1 MRIQSTGTASERCS
15 TTKRAEIASANN
27 CQGGCRIGTVAAMA
41 GPRATIS
48 PLRSGAPRVRREG
61 RNPGAA
67 QGGFTFVGWLLILAL
82 LGVVVLL
89 VLRLGP
95 VYLEQWTV
103 SSIVSNVA
111 EDPQLSDAG
120 VQDVQRAVHNF
131 NGAIYTSAEA
141 PWVCQSYRRCNTCL
155 RAGLPAKRG
164 TRTRDRRRR

>member
-1 MRIQSTGTASERCS
+1 M
-15 TTKRAEIASANN
+15 
-27 CQGGCRIGTVAAMA
+27 AAMA

-120 VQDVQRAVHNF
+120 VQDVQRAV
-131 NGAIYTSAEA
+131 
-141 PWVCQSYRRCNTCL
+141 
-155 RAGLPAKRG
+155 
-164 TRTRDRRRR
+164 RRRMSVNSISDAAQDSFIVERRGEDIVIVSEYERRFPLVANLDGVATFRQEATVGQ